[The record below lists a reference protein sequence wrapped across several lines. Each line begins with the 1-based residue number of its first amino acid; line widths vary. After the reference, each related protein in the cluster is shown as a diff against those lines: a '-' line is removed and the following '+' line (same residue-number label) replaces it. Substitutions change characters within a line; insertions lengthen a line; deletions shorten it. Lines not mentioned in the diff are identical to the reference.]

1 MKKVGTYKLKK
12 IEKKLKPYINVDK
25 KNDKNLMRVKLQ
37 NINFINKR
45 ALLQ

>member
-25 KNDKNLMRVKLQ
+25 KMIKIWWEWKYR
-37 NINFINKR
+37 I
-45 ALLQ
+45 